1 MSEVAVMVL
10 MVTGSRDWPQDQWPI
25 IYNALSE
32 LLLRAQNRGEGFSLL
47 HGAAKGADE
56 IAGDWADDNE
66 ILHDLEEFRPD
77 YDAHGKRAP
86 HVRNDEMLRLADY
99 VVAFWDGKSRGTKS
113 VIRKAQ
119 KLGIAYEVHSPK
131 GVYVEV

>member
-1 MSEVAVMVL
+1 MVL

-32 LLLRAQNRGEGFSLL
+32 LRLRAENRGEGFSVL
-47 HGAAKGADE
+47 HGGAKGADE
-56 IAGDWADDNE
+56 IAADWADDQA
-66 ILHDLEEFRPD
+66 LDYLVEEFPPD
-77 YDAHGKRAP
+77 YEAHGKRAP

-119 KLGIAYEVHSPK
+119 KLGIEYEVHSPK